1 MNLGI
6 AHVDTLLR
14 WLHVLAGIVW
24 VGHLCFFNFAGGPFL
39 ASLDAETKKKI
50 YPGLMGRALWWF
62 RWGAMATLVF
72 GVALFL
78 FAMMKLGLYSKGP
91 DGEFP
96 GRMRFIMWG
105 MTFAVIL
112 WINVWFVIWPAQK
125 KIIAAFSR
133 GDAPP
138 AGLPQRAA
146 LFSKVNTYLSGPML
160 IMMVAAGQHGAF
172 SYVDLG
178 LAIVVGVAVMHMLM
192 SLGKTV
198 GRPA

>member
-24 VGHLCFFNFAGGPFL
+24 VGHLCFFNFVGGPFL

-138 AGLPQRAA
+138 AGLPQRADA
-146 LFSKVNTYLSGPML
+146 HHDG
-160 IMMVAAGQHGAF
+160 
-172 SYVDLG
+172 
-178 LAIVVGVAVMHMLM
+178 
-192 SLGKTV
+192 
-198 GRPA
+198 GRWATRCFQLRRSRPGHRRRGCRDAYAHEPRQDRRPSRLTPHRR